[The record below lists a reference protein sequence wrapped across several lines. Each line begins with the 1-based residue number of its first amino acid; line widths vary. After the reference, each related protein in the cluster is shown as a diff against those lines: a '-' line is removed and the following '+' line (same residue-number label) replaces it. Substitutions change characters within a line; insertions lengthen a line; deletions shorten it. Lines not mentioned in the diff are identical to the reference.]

1 MCRKGNPKDRTFQLK
16 ILVPGGEVGF
26 FHVPLR
32 TVSKMSDTLKE
43 LLEKLNDS
51 QREAVLYNDGP
62 SLIIAGAGSGK
73 TRVLT
78 YKIAALLKSGLPPWT
93 IMALT
98 FTNKA
103 AREMKERIASLV
115 DPAAAARLWMGT
127 FHSIFLRML
136 RSEAALLGYPANF
149 TIYDTADSKNLLKS
163 IIKDMNLDDKV
174 YKVGTVQARISAA
187 KNDLISPEAY
197 ANNGPRQL
205 EDIQARR
212 PLLKEVYKR
221 YTERCRLASAMDFDD
236 ILLMTNIL
244 FRDHPEVLEAYQ
256 DRFRFI
262 LVDEYQDTNFSQYLI
277 VKKLSEK
284 HHRVCVVGDDSQSIY
299 SFRGANIDNILKF
312 KENYPESRLFKLEQN
327 YRSTQTIVN
336 AANSLISKN
345 KGQIHKTV
353 FSKNDVGQRIKVFSA
368 YSDIE
373 EGFIVANRIQEM
385 HLSSYDPLNNFVIL
399 YRTNAQSRIFEESLR
414 KRNLPYRV
422 YGGLSFYQRKEIKD
436 VIAYLRLLLNADD
449 EEAFKRVVNYPAR
462 GIGDTTQ
469 QKLVSAASSQQ
480 VGMGALLSNLALY
493 NVPINAGTTR
503 KLEAFATLMNDLR
516 ASVPHRNVY
525 ELTNDLLAKTG
536 LLNDL
541 KLDTSMEAISRK
553 ENIQELLAGMNDFVN
568 DKLEEGNNA
577 VYLSDYLAE
586 VSLLTDQDEEKSAEG
601 DRVTMMT
608 IHAAK
613 GLEFKYVFVVG
624 LEEEIFPSTF
634 SLDSER
640 ALEEERRLLYV
651 ALTRAEKACVFSYAK
666 SRFRNGAM
674 NFTKPSRFLAD
685 LDPSFLDVSG
695 ANAGSVLPSRQSSEV
710 SGYRSQSAY
719 QDRYTNKERQTSQRD
734 RFSKPAETYS
744 SSREIPRNLTRL
756 PKRTES
762 PMESAQTTSAA
773 TTSTAASPAQ
783 KPGSKS
789 QGEPMPGMTLIHER
803 FGRGVIEKAEGSGP
817 DRTITV
823 QFENAGQRKL
833 LLKFAKF
840 TLEG

>member
-1 MCRKGNPKDRTFQLK
+1 M
-16 ILVPGGEVGF
+16 
-26 FHVPLR
+26 
-32 TVSKMSDTLKE
+32 
-43 LLEKLNDS
+43 
-51 QREAVLYNDGP
+51 LYNDGP

-103 AREMKERIASLV
+103 AREMKDRIASLV

-187 KNDLISPEAY
+187 KNDLVSPEAY
-197 ANNGPRQL
+197 AANPQRQL

-212 PLLKEVYKR
+212 PLLKEVYQR

-244 FRDHPEVLEAYQ
+244 FRDHPEVLAAYQ

-336 AANSLISKN
+336 AANSLIAKN

-353 FSKNDVGQRIKVFSA
+353 YSKNDVGQRIKVLSA

-373 EGFIVANRIQEM
+373 EGFIIANRIQEM
-385 HLSSYDPLNNFVIL
+385 HLSSYDPLNDFVIL

-436 VIAYLRLLLNADD
+436 VIAYLRLVLNADD

-469 QKLVSAASSQQ
+469 QKLVSAASAHQ
-480 VGMGALLSNLALY
+480 VGMGVLLSNLAEY
-493 NVPINAGTTR
+493 QVPVNAGTSR
-503 KLEAFATLMNDLR
+503 KLEAFATLMNELR
-516 ASVPHRNVY
+516 ALVSHRNVY

-541 KLDTSMEAISRK
+541 NLDTSMEAISRK
-553 ENIQELLAGMNDFVN
+553 ENIQELLAGMNDFVTT
-568 DKLEEGNNA
+568 KLEEGNKA

-613 GLEFKYVFVVG
+613 GLEFRYVFVVG
-624 LEEEIFPSTF
+624 LEEDMFPSTF
-634 SLDSER
+634 SQDSER

-666 SRFRNGAM
+666 SRFRNGTM
-674 NFTKPSRFLAD
+674 NFTRPSRFLSD
-685 LDPSFLDVSG
+685 LDPAFLDVSG
-695 ANAGSVLPSRQSSEV
+695 AATGSVLPSKQPLTS
-710 SGYRSQSAY
+710 SGYRGQSTH
-719 QDRYTNKERQTSQRD
+719 QDRSTFQRERPAVQPERSFPQRE
-734 RFSKPAETYS
+734 A
-744 SSREIPRNLTRL
+744 SRKLTRL
-756 PKRTES
+756 TTHSQEP
-762 PMESAQTTSAA
+762 AATSA
-773 TTSTAASPAQ
+773 TPEQTPAAQAQ
-783 KPGSKS
+783 GDLAIGKA
-789 QGEPMPGMTLIHER
+789 LVHER
-803 FGRGVIEKAEGSGP
+803 FGRGVIEKIEGTGP

-823 QFENAGQRKL
+823 QFENTGQRKL

-840 TLEG
+840 TLES

>member
-1 MCRKGNPKDRTFQLK
+1 M
-16 ILVPGGEVGF
+16 
-26 FHVPLR
+26 
-32 TVSKMSDTLKE
+32 
-43 LLEKLNDS
+43 
-51 QREAVLYNDGP
+51 LYNDGP

-103 AREMKERIASLV
+103 AREMKDRIASLV

-187 KNDLISPEAY
+187 KNDLVSPEAY
-197 ANNGPRQL
+197 AANPQRQL

-212 PLLKEVYKR
+212 PLLKEVYQR

-244 FRDHPEVLEAYQ
+244 FRDHPEVLAAYQ

-336 AANSLISKN
+336 AANSLIAKN

-353 FSKNDVGQRIKVFSA
+353 YSKNDVGQRIKVLSA

-373 EGFIVANRIQEM
+373 EGFIIANRIQEM
-385 HLSSYDPLNNFVIL
+385 HLSSYDPLNDFVIL

-436 VIAYLRLLLNADD
+436 VIAYLRLVLNADD

-469 QKLVSAASSQQ
+469 QKLVSAASAHQ
-480 VGMGALLSNLALY
+480 VGMGVLLSNLAEY
-493 NVPINAGTTR
+493 QVPVNAGTSR
-503 KLEAFATLMNDLR
+503 KLEAFATLMNELR
-516 ASVPHRNVY
+516 ALVSHRNVY

-541 KLDTSMEAISRK
+541 NLDTSMEAISRK
-553 ENIQELLAGMNDFVN
+553 ENIQELLAGMNDFVTT
-568 DKLEEGNNA
+568 KLEEGNKA

-613 GLEFKYVFVVG
+613 GLEFRYVFVVG
-624 LEEEIFPSTF
+624 LEEDMFPSTF
-634 SLDSER
+634 SQDSER

-666 SRFRNGAM
+666 SRFRNGTM
-674 NFTKPSRFLAD
+674 NFTRPSRFLSD
-685 LDPSFLDVSG
+685 LDPAFLDVSG
-695 ANAGSVLPSRQSSEV
+695 AATGSVLPSKQPLAS
-710 SGYRSQSAY
+710 SGYRGQSTH
-719 QDRYTNKERQTSQRD
+719 QDRSTFQRERPAVQPERSFPQRE
-734 RFSKPAETYS
+734 A
-744 SSREIPRNLTRL
+744 SRKLTRL
-756 PKRTES
+756 TTHSQEP
-762 PMESAQTTSAA
+762 AATSA
-773 TTSTAASPAQ
+773 TPEQTPAAQAQ
-783 KPGSKS
+783 GDLAIGKA
-789 QGEPMPGMTLIHER
+789 LVHER
-803 FGRGVIEKAEGSGP
+803 FGRGVIEKIEGTGP

-823 QFENAGQRKL
+823 QFENTGQRKL

-840 TLEG
+840 TLES

>member
-1 MCRKGNPKDRTFQLK
+1 M
-16 ILVPGGEVGF
+16 
-26 FHVPLR
+26 
-32 TVSKMSDTLKE
+32 
-43 LLEKLNDS
+43 
-51 QREAVLYNDGP
+51 LYNDGP

-103 AREMKERIASLV
+103 AREMKDRIASLV

-187 KNDLISPEAY
+187 KNDLVSPEAY
-197 ANNGPRQL
+197 AANPQRQL

-212 PLLKEVYKR
+212 PLLKEVYQR

-244 FRDHPEVLEAYQ
+244 FRDHPEVLAAYQ

-336 AANSLISKN
+336 AANSLIAKN

-353 FSKNDVGQRIKVFSA
+353 YSKNDVGQRIKVLSA

-373 EGFIVANRIQEM
+373 EGFIIANRIQEM
-385 HLSSYDPLNNFVIL
+385 HLSSYDPLNDFVIL

-436 VIAYLRLLLNADD
+436 VIAYLRLVLNADD

-469 QKLVSAASSQQ
+469 QKLVSAASAHQ
-480 VGMGALLSNLALY
+480 VGMGVLLSNLAEY
-493 NVPINAGTTR
+493 QVPVNAGTSR
-503 KLEAFATLMNDLR
+503 KLEAFATLMNELR
-516 ASVPHRNVY
+516 ALVSHRNVY

-541 KLDTSMEAISRK
+541 NLDTSMEAISRK
-553 ENIQELLAGMNDFVN
+553 ENIQELLAGMNDFVTT
-568 DKLEEGNNA
+568 KLEEGNKA

-613 GLEFKYVFVVG
+613 GLEFRYVFVVG
-624 LEEEIFPSTF
+624 LEEDIFPSTF
-634 SLDSER
+634 SQDSER

-666 SRFRNGAM
+666 SRFRNGTM
-674 NFTKPSRFLAD
+674 NFTRPSRFLSD
-685 LDPSFLDVSG
+685 LDPAFLDVSG
-695 ANAGSVLPSRQSSEV
+695 AATGSVLPSKQPLTS
-710 SGYRSQSAY
+710 SGYRGQSTH
-719 QDRYTNKERQTSQRD
+719 QDRSTFQRERPAVQPERSFPQR
-734 RFSKPAETYS
+734 EV
-744 SSREIPRNLTRL
+744 SRKLTRL
-756 PKRTES
+756 TTHSQEP
-762 PMESAQTTSAA
+762 AATSA
-773 TTSTAASPAQ
+773 TPEQTPAAQAQ
-783 KPGSKS
+783 GDLAIGKA
-789 QGEPMPGMTLIHER
+789 LVHER
-803 FGRGVIEKAEGSGP
+803 FGRGVIEKIEGTGP

-823 QFENAGQRKL
+823 QFENTGQRKL

-840 TLEG
+840 TLES

>member
-1 MCRKGNPKDRTFQLK
+1 MCKKGNPKDRTFQLK

-187 KNDLISPEAY
+187 KNDLVSPEAY
-197 ANNGPRQL
+197 AANPQRQL

-212 PLLKEVYKR
+212 PLLKEVYQR

-244 FRDHPEVLEAYQ
+244 FRDHPEVLAAYQ

-336 AANSLISKN
+336 AANSLIAKN

-353 FSKNDVGQRIKVFSA
+353 YSKNDVGQRIKVLSA

-373 EGFIVANRIQEM
+373 EGFIIANRIQEM
-385 HLSSYDPLNNFVIL
+385 HLSSYDPLNDFVIL

-436 VIAYLRLLLNADD
+436 VIAYLRLVLNADD

-469 QKLVSAASSQQ
+469 QKLVSAASAHQ
-480 VGMGALLSNLALY
+480 VGMGVLLSNLAEY
-493 NVPINAGTTR
+493 QVPVNAGTSR
-503 KLEAFATLMNDLR
+503 KLEAFATLMNELR
-516 ASVPHRNVY
+516 ALVSHRNVY

-541 KLDTSMEAISRK
+541 NLDTSMEAISRK
-553 ENIQELLAGMNDFVN
+553 ENIQELLAGMNDFVTT
-568 DKLEEGNNA
+568 KLEEGNKA

-613 GLEFKYVFVVG
+613 GLEFRYVFVVG
-624 LEEEIFPSTF
+624 LEEDMFPSTF
-634 SLDSER
+634 SQDSER

-666 SRFRNGAM
+666 SRFRNGTM
-674 NFTKPSRFLAD
+674 NFTRPSRFLSD
-685 LDPSFLDVSG
+685 LDPAFLDVSG
-695 ANAGSVLPSRQSSEV
+695 AATGSVLPSKQPLAS
-710 SGYRSQSAY
+710 SGYRGQSTH
-719 QDRYTNKERQTSQRD
+719 QDRSTFQRERPAVQPERSFPQRE
-734 RFSKPAETYS
+734 A
-744 SSREIPRNLTRL
+744 SRKLTRL
-756 PKRTES
+756 TTHSQEP
-762 PMESAQTTSAA
+762 AATSA
-773 TTSTAASPAQ
+773 TPEQTPAAQAQ
-783 KPGSKS
+783 GDLAIGKA
-789 QGEPMPGMTLIHER
+789 LVHER
-803 FGRGVIEKAEGSGP
+803 FGRGVIEKIEGSGP

-823 QFENAGQRKL
+823 QFENTGQRKL

-840 TLEG
+840 TLES